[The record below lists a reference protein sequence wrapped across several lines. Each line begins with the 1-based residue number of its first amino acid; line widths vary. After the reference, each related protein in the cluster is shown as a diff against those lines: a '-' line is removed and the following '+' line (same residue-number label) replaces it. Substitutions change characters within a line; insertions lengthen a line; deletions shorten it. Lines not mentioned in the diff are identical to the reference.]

1 MSKQKENITETEK
14 YTISHL
20 GIIRLFAIWSLLDLF
35 IYYATN
41 DNRQLELIINAII
54 FVGINIIIY
63 VYPWL
68 VKYM

>member
-1 MSKQKENITETEK
+1 MSKEKDISESEK

-35 IYYATN
+35 VYYVTN
-41 DNRQLELIINAII
+41 NNRQLELLVMALI

-63 VYPWL
+63 IYPWL
-68 VKYM
+68 VKYI

>member
-1 MSKQKENITETEK
+1 MTKETISETEK

-41 DNRQLELIINAII
+41 DNRQLELIINVII
-54 FVGINIIIY
+54 FVGINILVY
-63 VYPWL
+63 AYPWL